1 MYPIAF
7 VLIIIGQVIYF
18 IRQTMLSEALKPWL
32 GINQGK
38 GHAGIGTA
46 KRRVERPEAVV

>member
-32 GINQGK
+32 GVGQEK
-38 GHAGIGTA
+38 GVSGVGTA
-46 KRRVERPEAVV
+46 KRRVERPEAIV

>member
-18 IRQTMLSEALKPWL
+18 LRQSLVGEALKPWL
-32 GINQGK
+32 GKDQER
-38 GHAGIGTA
+38 GHAGVGTA
-46 KRRVERPEAVV
+46 RRRAERPEAIV